1 MTKALLVA
9 GTKKSEEVFTS
20 ILSEQGFHSISCLHT
35 GGEAWRALQEQVF
48 SIVLIIS
55 PLTDGQG
62 YDLAKMAAGT
72 TSGVILV
79 CVPASYEAACS
90 KLEESGVFVLSSEM
104 GRRMLIYAVKM
115 MSAVHRRLA
124 NAIPQAERMQQKLKD
139 IRVIDKAK
147 CLLIQYERL
156 TEEEA
161 HRAIEKQAMDRRVS
175 RREVAERILEA
186 YSAS

>member
-1 MTKALLVA
+1 
-9 GTKKSEEVFTS
+9 
-20 ILSEQGFHSISCLHT
+20 
-35 GGEAWRALQEQVF
+35 
-48 SIVLIIS
+48 
-55 PLTDGQG
+55 
-62 YDLAKMAAGT
+62 
-72 TSGVILV
+72 
-79 CVPASYEAACS
+79 
-90 KLEESGVFVLSSEM
+90 
-104 GRRMLIYAVKM
+104 M